1 MNRLIIAAIAAAF
14 ASVTFSAIAADEKPY
29 TAQPSIEKPG
39 RAADDTQGAVKS
51 GGSADKPGRAAD
63 EATATTTAKPKHKTK
78 KKSTTEEPAAPA
90 K

>member
-1 MNRLIIAAIAAAF
+1 MNRLIIAAMAAAF
-14 ASVTFSAIAADEKPY
+14 ATATFSAMAADEKPY
-29 TAQPSIEKPG
+29 TAQPGIEKPG

-63 EATATTTAKPKHKTK
+63 DATATTTAKPKHKK
-78 KKSTTEEPAAPA
+78 KKKTTEEPAAPA